1 MLKILMEEN
10 YEISI
15 INHFNG
21 NKTKKNQSPSVDF
34 PVIFEQFCI
43 LRRNVNIIPK
53 TYEGWHVNII
63 LNNFSFKKT
72 CLPQIY
78 SFPIQKV
85 NIWKLPCFIISAT
98 YAFRELCH

>member
-10 YEISI
+10 YEIRI

-43 LRRNVNIIPK
+43 LRRNVDIIPK
-53 TYEGWHVNII
+53 TYEGRHVNII
-63 LNNFSFKKT
+63 LNNFLFRLFETPWIAAFQAPPPMGFSRQEYWSGVP
-72 CLPQIY
+72 LP
-78 SFPIQKV
+78 SPG
-85 NIWKLPCFIISAT
+85 
-98 YAFRELCH
+98 

>member
-1 MLKILMEEN
+1 MLKVLREEN

-43 LRRNVNIIPK
+43 LRTNVDIIPK
-53 TYEGWHVNII
+53 TYEGQPVNII
-63 LNNFSFKKT
+63 LNKFSLIRLA
-72 CLPQIY
+72 CLRLY
-78 SFPIQKV
+78 SFPIQNV
-85 NIWKLPCFIISAT
+85 NICLEVALFYYFCHICF
-98 YAFRELCH
+98 

>member
-43 LRRNVNIIPK
+43 LRRNVDIIPK
-53 TYEGWHVNII
+53 TYEGRHVNII
-63 LNNFSFKKT
+63 LNNFSFKRLA
-72 CLPQIY
+72 CLRFY
-78 SFPIQKV
+78 SFPIQKL

>member
-72 CLPQIY
+72 CLPQIL
-78 SFPIQKV
+78 Q
-85 NIWKLPCFIISAT
+85 LPHSEGEYLEVALFYYFCHICF
-98 YAFRELCH
+98 